1 MKIDWFTNQNNSG
14 VITVYS
20 NNITLNKQATDY
32 LKDSFCVIVGVNRES
47 NELVIKGLSKE
58 EVEQQDISKD
68 SIKKLSVKKSYS
80 RITGKSLVDE
90 VSKVYDFNFNECPAY
105 KLSAKWNNRYKML
118 IATYE
123 NEVK

>member
-14 VITVYS
+14 VITIYS
-20 NNITLNKQATDY
+20 NNITLNKQATEY
-32 LKDSFCVIVGVNRES
+32 LKDSYCVIVGMNRDT

-90 VSKVYDFNFNECPAY
+90 VAKNYNFDFNVCAAY

-118 IATYE
+118 IASLE
-123 NEVK
+123 ML

>member
-14 VITVYS
+14 VITIYS
-20 NNITLNKQATDY
+20 NNITLNKQATEY
-32 LKDSFCVIVGVNRES
+32 LKDSYCVIVGINRET

-58 EVEQQDISKD
+58 EVEQQDISKE

-90 VSKVYDFNFNECPAY
+90 VSKVYDFDFKLCPAY

-118 IATYE
+118 IASWE